1 VNRQDKTEDLSV
13 LQAGDFYVEYCRFG
27 FRNETGERLNIMQKE
42 TLKTLLNVAKGL
54 TPPDLIIKNG
64 RIVNVFTNSIDE
76 NSTLVIKDGWIVS
89 MEKGDTRT
97 VYKDAEVMDAGG
109 LYLCPG
115 FIDAHTHIDSMI
127 PFCEFAP
134 YALRGGATTVV
145 TETSAAA
152 CACGIEG
159 VNALVEST
167 KGYLLRCFFLAP
179 PLTPPFPK
187 MEGSDGLSLKE
198 MKSILRREEF
208 LGIGEAYWT
217 RIVEGDERCLA
228 QAAYAQ
234 TLRKEL
240 DGHSAGA
247 RGKNLIQYVLT
258 GITSCHESV
267 SIDEVLEKLGF
278 GMYIMIREGWVR
290 MELPELSK
298 IKDLDVD
305 KRRIMLVSDVF
316 DAVML
321 YEDGYLDS
329 IARKAIQYGFP
340 PIEAIKM
347 MTINPADYYG
357 LRYLGAIAPLRH
369 ADILFMRDIRDV
381 SIEKVMANGEIV
393 WSDKKLLKTV
403 KPHIYPDSVKNTI
416 TAGKIEEKDLKIKTR
431 LQGPLV
437 RVIEVAN
444 QTITREIHWEA
455 QKKDGFL
462 EKDLDGDII
471 PVAIINRRG
480 GRKISKGFIKGTGI
494 KSGAVATTLIWDTG
508 NMLTIGSDEKDMAAA
523 VNRLIDIKGGT
534 VIVHNGNVIY
544 EFSMPVFGIMPVA
557 RLEEIKDKTKELEKK
572 MKEIGSRLERPFLT
586 IQTIPFTGLPFLRI
600 TDKGLA
606 DIRNKELVSLFV

>member
-1 VNRQDKTEDLSV
+1 
-13 LQAGDFYVEYCRFG
+13 
-27 FRNETGERLNIMQKE
+27 MQKE

-64 RIVNVFTNSIDE
+64 KIVNVFTNGIDE
-76 NSTLVIKDGWIVS
+76 GFTIVVKDGWIVS
-89 MEKGDTRT
+89 VENDGIRT
-97 VYKDAEVMDAGG
+97 VFKNTNVIDAGG

-115 FIDAHTHIDSMI
+115 FIDAHTHLDSMI
-127 PFCEFAP
+127 PFYEFAP

-167 KGYLLRCFFLAP
+167 KGYPVRCFFLAP

-234 TLRKEL
+234 TLHKAL

-258 GITSCHESV
+258 GITSCHESI
-267 SIDEVLEKLGF
+267 SIDEVLEKLRL

-305 KRRIMLVSDVF
+305 KRRIMLVSDICR
-316 DAVML
+316 AKW
-321 YEDGYLDS
+321 ENSPYL
-329 IARKAIQYGFP
+329 RC
-340 PIEAIKM
+340 
-347 MTINPADYYG
+347 
-357 LRYLGAIAPLRH
+357 
-369 ADILFMRDIRDV
+369 
-381 SIEKVMANGEIV
+381 
-393 WSDKKLLKTV
+393 
-403 KPHIYPDSVKNTI
+403 
-416 TAGKIEEKDLKIKTR
+416 
-431 LQGPLV
+431 
-437 RVIEVAN
+437 
-444 QTITREIHWEA
+444 
-455 QKKDGFL
+455 
-462 EKDLDGDII
+462 
-471 PVAIINRRG
+471 
-480 GRKISKGFIKGTGI
+480 
-494 KSGAVATTLIWDTG
+494 
-508 NMLTIGSDEKDMAAA
+508 
-523 VNRLIDIKGGT
+523 
-534 VIVHNGNVIY
+534 
-544 EFSMPVFGIMPVA
+544 
-557 RLEEIKDKTKELEKK
+557 
-572 MKEIGSRLERPFLT
+572 
-586 IQTIPFTGLPFLRI
+586 
-600 TDKGLA
+600 
-606 DIRNKELVSLFV
+606 